1 MIAKVNKLS
10 KPTTSSMPGIKPNK
24 IYLTGKLMLSTPN
37 AIWVILAGGRATRM
51 GGQDKGLVTL
61 NKKPLIEHVYSSLEQ
76 QGASIVINAN
86 RNLAIYK
93 QYGDVFKDEISDFPG
108 PLGGMHAAL
117 MHLEQDWI
125 GFVPCD
131 CPNLPNTLLQKMYN
145 AIDKE
150 VEILVAHD
158 GITMQP
164 VITMLH
170 KKVLTRLNDFLKKGD
185 RKIVLL
191 YQLCNTKMVDFSQE
205 QDCFINLNTPDE
217 LKKYGEIA

>member
-1 MIAKVNKLS
+1 
-10 KPTTSSMPGIKPNK
+10 
-24 IYLTGKLMLSTPN
+24 MLYTPN

-61 NKKPLIEHVYSSLEQ
+61 NEKPLIEHVYKRLEQ
-76 QGASIVINAN
+76 QGAKIVINAN

-93 QYGDVFKDEISDFPG
+93 QYGDVIQDEISDFPG
-108 PLGGMHAAL
+108 PLGGMQAAL
-117 MHLEQDWI
+117 THLAQDWI

-131 CPNLPNTLLQKMYN
+131 CPNLPTTLLQKMYE
-145 AIDKE
+145 AIDKD

-158 GITMQP
+158 GVNMQP
-164 VITMLH
+164 VVTLLH
-170 KKVLTRLNDFLKKGD
+170 KKVLARLNDFLKNGD

-191 YQLCNTKMVDFSQE
+191 YQLCSTKMVDFSQE